1 MLALSGQ
8 ARRGEAFRTPPGSKD
23 SNGKEEPSGAAGLL
37 PGYFYANTTQ
47 TKGGYNL
54 PMSSKNIIAIAASL
68 ALGIALGLV
77 YGWVIEPVEFTDVT
91 PDLLREDYRVDY
103 VLMTAEAY
111 QNDFDSEA
119 AARRLAML
127 GSDPPETYAASAIEY
142 ASLNGFTEDET
153 NALQAL
159 LTAMQTHQPNADQTP

>member
-1 MLALSGQ
+1 
-8 ARRGEAFRTPPGSKD
+8 
-23 SNGKEEPSGAAGLL
+23 
-37 PGYFYANTTQ
+37 
-47 TKGGYNL
+47 
-54 PMSSKNIIAIAASL
+54 MSSKNIIAIAASL